1 MLLLLVISFIIC
13 WSPCQIFYL
22 MLWIFEDI
30 RQDPNAIEM
39 DDNDD
44 VVADAAATTASYYSI
59 IYYSIYFISHWLAC
73 SHTIMNPFIYCFCSN
88 NFQVC
93 FIYNL
98 IKRNKKNM

>member
-1 MLLLLVISFIIC
+1 
-13 WSPCQIFYL
+13 

-30 RQDPNAIEM
+30 RQDPNAVNV
-39 DDNDD
+39 DNDND
-44 VVADAAATTASYYSI
+44 VTAVGSSYYSI

-93 FIYNL
+93 DAFL
-98 IKRNKKNM
+98 K